1 MEDNGMRRLIA
12 ATTMVLLGALVVPGT
27 AAATQGCVLVAPTN
41 GSVLYKG
48 DTYHFVA
55 KGCQGKVKGHLATQ
69 VVFEAPMSQDA
80 AVDSRGE
87 WSTDYVVDDY
97 ALSLN
102 MTVWVRFADGSRSN
116 SAQVTIAART

>member
-1 MEDNGMRRLIA
+1 MRRLIA
-12 ATTMVLLGALVVPGT
+12 ATTMVLLGALTVPGT
-27 AAATQGCVLVAPTN
+27 AAATQGCTLVAPSN

-48 DTYHFVA
+48 GTYQFVA

-69 VVFEAPMSQDA
+69 VVFEAPLGQDA
-80 AVDSRGE
+80 AVDSRGD
-87 WSTDYVVDDY
+87 WSTEYVVDDY

-116 SAQVTIAART
+116 SAQVTIAARP